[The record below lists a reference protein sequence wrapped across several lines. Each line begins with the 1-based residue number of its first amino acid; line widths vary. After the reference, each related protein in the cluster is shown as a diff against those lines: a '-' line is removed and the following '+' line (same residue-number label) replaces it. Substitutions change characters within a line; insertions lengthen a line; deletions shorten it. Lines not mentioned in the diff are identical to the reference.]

1 MEFGQLMET
10 FFLANTQ
17 YDGWRNYAQTF
28 FLKKNISLSISLDQ
42 QSKIL

>member
-28 FLKKNISLSISLDQ
+28 FLKKKHISEHISG
-42 QSKIL
+42 STV